1 MKLQTRKSAN
11 EAVDG
16 PTFQGPRRDSAEPAP
31 VFDSGSPN
39 RPRWSGLVLFF
50 ALVSSILCVPVAGV
64 SAQNTNDRVAT
75 STANSDVVRQWRERQ
90 QQVIAAN
97 GKVMPAVV
105 SITDGESFGSGV
117 VVSKDGLILTAG
129 HVIIESDRE
138 FEVMF
143 PDGRTAAAKALGK
156 NLNADAGMMKLTD
169 PDRKEWPYVEVGSTE
184 AIRLGQWVIAL
195 GHAGGY
201 DLGRTPPLRLG
212 RVLRKEQEALT
223 TDCAIIGGDS
233 GGPLFDLD
241 GKLIGIHSSI
251 GDSIAENRHVSVDM
265 FLKDWDRL
273 ESGES
278 WGRLPGTEPPP
289 QRDSQNRN
297 SEKEDRRGDGKRSED
312 SSDDDSSSPQGSSEM
327 SNQGTAALGV
337 EVSRSDRQAVIRG
350 IKPNSAAAR
359 VGLREG
365 DIILSLDDVP
375 IKSPQ
380 QLVERIGK
388 RRVGEVVKAVI
399 QRNGQRLEY
408 QIILGEL

>member
-1 MKLQTRKSAN
+1 MKLRIRYLAGPILASPHTVLVVPKASA
-11 EAVDG
+11 ASW
-16 PTFQGPRRDSAEPAP
+16 PLRCLAII
-31 VFDSGSPN
+31 
-39 RPRWSGLVLFF
+39 LVLAGWALLAPT
-50 ALVSSILCVPVAGV
+50 ALVSAQ
-64 SAQNTNDRVAT
+64 SANARVKINAA
-75 STANSDVVRQWRERQ
+75 SNDVVSQWRERQ
-90 QQVIAAN
+90 QQVKIAN
-97 GKVMPAVV
+97 DKVMPAVV
-105 SITDGESFGSGV
+105 SITDGQSFGSGV

-129 HVIIESDRE
+129 HVIIDSDRD

-143 PDGRTAAAKALGK
+143 PDGRTAPAKALGK
-156 NLNADAGMMKLTD
+156 NLNADAGMMQLTD
-169 PDRKEWPYVEVGSTE
+169 PNRKEWPYVEIGSTE
-184 AIRLGQWVIAL
+184 AIRLGQWAIAL

-212 RVLRKEQEALT
+212 RVLRKEKEALT

-233 GGPLFDLD
+233 GGPLFDLQ

-265 FLKDWDRL
+265 FLNDWDRL

-278 WGRLPGTEPPP
+278 WGRLPGTEPPRE
-289 QRDSQNRN
+289 RDSD
-297 SEKEDRRGDGKRSED
+297 KEERRGDKRRGDDRSSED
-312 SSDDDSSSPQGSSEM
+312 SSSPKDSNPEM

-365 DIILSLDDVP
+365 DIILSLDDRP
-375 IKSPQ
+375 IQSPQ

-399 QRNGQRLEY
+399 QRNGQKLEY